1 MVAAVTV
8 RKSGKVELAYVGATP
23 WHGLGQSLGAGEPIE
38 KWLVE
43 AGMDWKVQ
51 RAEVRFPTEKNAKSL
66 VKWPEQ
72 HVLFRSDTKMP
83 LGIVSDKYNIVQ
95 PKQVLEFFRELTEAN
110 GFTLET
116 AGTLWEGKRYWAL
129 ANIGA
134 SSVIRDK
141 KDVVGGK
148 LLLATSADG
157 SKSTTAKFTTV
168 SVVCENTLTMA
179 MGEKGAG
186 HREITLSH
194 RSKFDDKVM
203 KRELGVAR
211 EAFEHFTEVAN
222 LLAEKMIKP
231 LDAEELT
238 LRLLNPKLVSELQAS
253 RDVAAIREMTTK
265 VEEARQAKGYQTIMQ
280 LFSGAGRGATI
291 SSRKGTAW
299 GYLNA
304 VTEYSDYHRAAR
316 TQDNRLNAAWFG
328 AGNDIKET
336 AAQLVRQLVKV

>member
-8 RKSGKVELAYVGATP
+8 RQSGKAEIAYVGATP
-23 WHGLGQSLGAGEPIE
+23 WHGLGQQLGANEPIE

-51 RAEVRFPTEKNAKSL
+51 RAEVRFPTKKNAK
-66 VKWPEQ
+66 VMTKWPEQ

-134 SSVIRDK
+134 SSIIRDK

-157 SKSTTAKFTTV
+157 SKATVGKFTTV
-168 SVVCENTLTMA
+168 SVVCNNTLSMA
-179 MGEKGAG
+179 LGEKGAG
-186 HREITLSH
+186 HRETTLSH

-211 EAFEHFTEVAN
+211 EAFEHFTEVSN
-222 LLAEKMIKP
+222 KLAETRIQTV
-231 LDAEELT
+231 DAGELT
-238 LRLLNPKLVSELQAS
+238 LRLLAPALALEANAM
-253 RDVAAIREMTTK
+253 RDTLALKEFTEK
-265 VEEARQAKGYQTIMQ
+265 VKEAQESKGYMAVME
-280 LFSGAGRGATI
+280 LFNGGGRGSNL

-299 GYLNA
+299 GWLNA
-304 VTEYSDYHRAAR
+304 VTEYVDYHRAAR
-316 TQDNRLNAAWFG
+316 SQDNRLNAAWFG
-328 AGNDIKET
+328 AGDGMKET